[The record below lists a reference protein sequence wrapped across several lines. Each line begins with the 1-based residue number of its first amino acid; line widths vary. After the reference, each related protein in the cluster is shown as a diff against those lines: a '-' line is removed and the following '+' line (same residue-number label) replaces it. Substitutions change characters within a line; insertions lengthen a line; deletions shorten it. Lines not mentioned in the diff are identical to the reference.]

1 MIFET
6 LSKGERG
13 LGHQGSLMRTSE
25 TTSVLLQI
33 ERLSKAFHGLQALA
47 HYHLDLQAGELLGI
61 IGPNGAGK
69 TTLFNLITGV
79 LKPTSG
85 RILFD
90 SRDITG
96 LSPAA
101 ICRAGI
107 ARTFQNVRLFGSVS
121 VLENVRISLQL
132 HAHARLIETLL
143 GLPGFHHRERWL
155 IEQAR
160 ELLHL
165 FGLETYQD
173 IAARHLPYGLQRK
186 LEMACAVASRPR
198 LLLLDEPA
206 AGMNPRETEDLMALI
221 CEIHERFGLTIIL
234 IEHNMRVVMAICKRI
249 QALNYGEIIAEGTPE
264 QIQNHP
270 AVIEA
275 YLGQR
280 NRITAEI
287 D

>member
-1 MIFET
+1 MQA
-6 LSKGERG
+6 SGPA
-13 LGHQGSLMRTSE
+13 
-25 TTSVLLQI
+25 SVLLQI
-33 ERLSKAFHGLQALA
+33 EQLSKAFHGLQALVR
-47 HYHLDLQAGELLGI
+47 YHLRLQTGELLGI

-85 RILFD
+85 RILFNG
-90 SRDITG
+90 RDITG

-132 HAHARLIETLL
+132 HARVHPIEALL
-143 GLPGFHHRERWL
+143 SLPGFYRHERL
-155 IEQAR
+155 LTEQAR

-165 FGLETYQD
+165 FGLEAYQD
-173 IAARHLPYGLQRK
+173 LAAKHLPYGLQRK
-186 LEMACAVASRPR
+186 LEMACALASRPR

-206 AGMNPRETEDLMALI
+206 AGMNPKETEDLMALI
-221 CEIHERFGLTIIL
+221 REVHDRFGLTIIL
-234 IEHNMRVVMAICKRI
+234 IEHNMRVVMAICERI

-264 QIQNHP
+264 QIQSHP

-280 NRITAEI
+280 ELTMARSR
-287 D
+287 

>member
-1 MIFET
+1 MQANEPN
-6 LSKGERG
+6 
-13 LGHQGSLMRTSE
+13 
-25 TTSVLLQI
+25 SVLLQI
-33 ERLSKAFHGLQALA
+33 ERLSKAFHGLQALVG
-47 HYHLDLQAGELLGI
+47 YHLRLQTGELLGI

-90 SRDITG
+90 GRDITG

-107 ARTFQNVRLFGSVS
+107 ARTFQNVRLFGSAS
-121 VLENVRISLQL
+121 ALENVRISLQL
-132 HAHARLIETLL
+132 HAHVHPIEALFS
-143 GLPGFHHRERWL
+143 LPGFYRHERL
-155 IEQAR
+155 LTEQAR

-165 FGLETYQD
+165 FGLEAYQD
-173 IAARHLPYGLQRK
+173 IAAKHLPYGLQRK
-186 LEMACAVASRPR
+186 LEMACALASRPR

-206 AGMNPRETEDLMALI
+206 AGMNPKETEDLMTLI
-221 CEIHERFGLTIIL
+221 REIHERFRLTIIL
-234 IEHNMRVVMAICKRI
+234 IEHNMRVVMAICERI

-280 NRITAEI
+280 EPVTAENP
-287 D
+287 